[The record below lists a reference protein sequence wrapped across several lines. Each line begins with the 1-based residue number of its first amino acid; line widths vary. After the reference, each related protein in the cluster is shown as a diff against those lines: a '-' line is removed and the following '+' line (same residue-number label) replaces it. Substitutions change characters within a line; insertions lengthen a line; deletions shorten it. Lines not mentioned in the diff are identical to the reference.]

1 MTQLQDILA
10 QRILVL
16 DGAMGTMIQ
25 SYGLEEEDFRN
36 KSLAH
41 LPGQLKG
48 NNDLLN
54 LTRPDVVED
63 IARRYLTAGA
73 DILTTNT
80 FSSQRIS
87 MADYHCEEFVRQL
100 NVEGA
105 KIARRVAD
113 EFMRQYTPS
122 LCGGWGRA
130 DQPHGLH
137 QRRCQRS
144 GSSCGDLHGSGHGL
158 WRAN

>member
-36 KSLAH
+36 EALAH

-113 EFMRQYTPS
+113 EFMRQDNTRPRFVA
-122 LCGGWGRA
+122 GGVGPTNRTASIRTW
-130 DQPHGLH
+130 P
-137 QRRCQRS
+137 RS
-144 GSSCGDLHGSGHGL
+144 MASKLML
-158 WRAN
+158 